1 VLHIT
6 NGDRAAK
13 VMKQAGRAKFQEI
26 ASAAKRDCPLSK
38 ALAGVAEIMLKAT
51 LR

>member
-1 VLHIT
+1 M
-6 NGDRAAK
+6 R
-13 VMKQAGRAKFQEI
+13 QAGRAKFQEI
-26 ASAAKRDCPLSK
+26 ANAAKRDCPLSK